1 MSDDKD
7 LEIEARLLSGLLANT
22 HLAQAGR
29 MTDERLADLARLA
42 VQAAAALRRAA
53 SEDKDGA

>member
-22 HLAQAGR
+22 HPAQGGR
-29 MTDERLADLARLA
+29 MGDERLAELARLA

-53 SEDKDGA
+53 SEDKEDG